1 MTPAFVSDGE
11 SVLILSPRGRDAVVM
26 AQLVG
31 RSGVGVTVCADGAE
45 WLDGLRT
52 SAATSIVTEEALLD
66 VDAASLDA

>member
-1 MTPAFVSDGE
+1 
-11 SVLILSPRGRDAVVM
+11 M